1 MSPTLKRK
9 IVLASSNNGK
19 LLEIQDIYRN
29 YDIEFIN
36 QDDLLVE
43 TAEETGKT
51 FVENALLKARN
62 ASIQTGL
69 PAIADDSGLIV
80 DVLNGSPGIFSAR
93 YAGVLATDKE
103 NNEKLLKDLEGK
115 NNRKASF
122 CCAALFL
129 RNPED
134 TKPIIVEKY
143 WCGEITKKIMGNS
156 GFGYDPIFYVQNL
169 SCTSSELSTS
179 EKSLYSHR
187 GRAMRLLGKMVLE
200 EFNLL

>member
-1 MSPTLKRK
+1 MSTTSKRT

-36 QDDLLVE
+36 QDDLFVE

-51 FVENALLKARN
+51 FVENALQKARN

-80 DVLNGSPGIFSAR
+80 DALNGSPGIFSAR
-93 YAGVLATDKE
+93 YAGVFATDKE

-115 NNRKASF
+115 TNRKASF

-134 TKPIIVEKY
+134 TKPIIVEKF

-156 GFGYDPIFYVQNL
+156 GFGYDPIFYVPNL
-169 SCTSSELSTS
+169 SCTSAELSAS

>member
-1 MSPTLKRK
+1 MSTTSKRT

-36 QDDLLVE
+36 QDDLFVE

-51 FVENALLKARN
+51 FVENALQKARN

-122 CCAALFL
+122 CCVALFL
-129 RNPED
+129 RNSED
-134 TKPIIVEKY
+134 TKPIIVKKY
-143 WCGEITKKIMGNS
+143 WRGEITKKIMGNS
-156 GFGYDPIFYVQNL
+156 GFGYDPIFYVPNL
-169 SCTSSELSTS
+169 SCTSAELSTS